1 MYNNK
6 TQEIMQILYMMAGGQ
21 PAPCFNSFTIEHE
34 IRQNVISYGTQK
46 LIHTS
51 EVENICISQKLKIIT
66 NSYK

>member
-1 MYNNK
+1 
-6 TQEIMQILYMMAGGQ
+6 MQTLYMMAGGQ

-51 EVENICISQKLKIIT
+51 EVENIGISQKLKIVT